1 VQVFPVPNLSG
12 SRLTGICIE
21 QRRVLVARFGTVI
34 PSFADYR
41 HTSKEILLNY
51 RHVKTNGR
59 VRIHRTID
67 VYHGGGDQD
76 CGLVFIYSG
85 R

>member
-41 HTSKEILLNY
+41 HTSKVVFAELSACEDELPGED
-51 RHVKTNGR
+51 TS
-59 VRIHRTID
+59 
-67 VYHGGGDQD
+67 YH
-76 CGLVFIYSG
+76 
-85 R
+85 

>member
-1 VQVFPVPNLSG
+1 M
-12 SRLTGICIE
+12 
-21 QRRVLVARFGTVI
+21 LVARFGTVI

-76 CGLVFIYSG
+76 CGLVFIFWTISDVLLVTCMKWRLG
-85 R
+85 EWNPWT